1 MSVLMFSWPT
11 GGAPPLFAMMEGG
24 VEREVE
30 RGLCSIGRSGSGSG
44 RSKSVVVGRRTAA
57 EGFIR
62 RSTSAESGN
71 VQERLRSLYAEAPT
85 PTNDIRPV
93 ASHDQLSY
101 SDPVHTTATI
111 TSPVLLIFYSSSLVL
126 VLILVCGSISCRLY
140 AFSQTSEQSRD
151 AISDGPVCSLET
163 GKLRDRPLF
172 QGGLMD

>member
-1 MSVLMFSWPT
+1 MCRKDYV
-11 GGAPPLFAMMEGG
+11 
-24 VEREVE
+24 
-30 RGLCSIGRSGSGSG
+30 C
-44 RSKSVVVGRRTAA
+44 
-57 EGFIR
+57 
-62 RSTSAESGN
+62 
-71 VQERLRSLYAEAPT
+71 SLYAEAPT

-111 TSPVLLIFYSSSLVL
+111 TSPVLLLFYSSSLVL

-172 QGGLMD
+172 QGGINGLISYSHRSADMHGFHVQLSLRLRIVDCRSCCRL